1 MQQTIIKIEQGV
13 TRNPAWRMAQPVN
26 FTLNVGEHLAIY
38 GPNGAGKSMLVDII
52 TGRHPLLHNQAT
64 YDFSP
69 SKLPYI
75 ADNIKLITFRDSY
88 GAIDNQYYLQ
98 QRWNQHE
105 LTDENAIVTLSSGE
119 LRKHVLHQAL
129 EQKPRVLI
137 IDNPY
142 IGLDVTARQ
151 ELTDLLKQLICNHP
165 LQVILV
171 VSRQADIPDFIT
183 RTVVVKNMR
192 IVEPI
197 IQFNQVNIRYGT
209 RTILKH
215 FNWTVIPGEHWAI
228 KGPNGSGKST
238 LLSLICA
245 DNPQGY
251 AADITLFGKKRG
263 CGESIWDIKKHI
275 GYVSPELHRAYK
287 HNLPAI
293 EIVASGLKDTV
304 GLYAKPSKE
313 ERDTCLQWMEIFDIA
328 PLANKDFLQLSSGE
342 QRMVLLARAFVKNP
356 RLLILD
362 EPLHGLDDTNS
373 MKVKR
378 IIDNYC
384 SDPEKTLLMV
394 THYDSELPE
403 CIDHTLVLQKN

>member
-1 MQQTIIKIEQGV
+1 MQQTIIQIEQGE
-13 TRNPAWRMAQPVN
+13 TRNPAWRMAHPVN
-26 FTLNVGEHLAIY
+26 FELRDGEHLAIY
-38 GPNGAGKSMLVDII
+38 GANGAGKSMLVDII
-52 TGRHPLLHNQAT
+52 TGRHPLLHNQAK
-64 YDFSP
+64 YDFRP
-69 SKLPYI
+69 SQLPYI

-88 GAIDNQYYLQ
+88 GAIDSQYYLQ

-119 LRKHVLHQAL
+119 LRKHVLRQAL

-151 ELTDLLKQLICNHP
+151 ELTDTLKQLISNYP
-165 LQVILV
+165 LQIILV
-171 VSRQADIPDFIT
+171 VSRKADIPDFIT
-183 RTVVVKNMR
+183 RTVVVENMH
-192 IVEPI
+192 IVEPL
-197 IQFNQVNIRYGT
+197 IQFNRVNIRYGA
-209 RTILKH
+209 RTILQN
-215 FNWTVIPGEHWAI
+215 FSWTVQKGEHWAI

-263 CGESIWDIKKHI
+263 GGESIWDIKKHI

-313 ERDTCLQWMEIFDIA
+313 EKESCLHWMEVFGIA
-328 PLANKDFLQLSSGE
+328 ALADKAFLQLSSGE
-342 QRMVLLARAFVKNP
+342 QRMVLLARAFVKSP
-356 RLLILD
+356 QLLILD
-362 EPLHGLDDTNS
+362 EPLHGLDDANS
-373 MKVKR
+373 IKVKR
-378 IIDNYC
+378 IISDYC
-384 SDPEKTLLMV
+384 KDPEKTLLMV
-394 THYDSELPE
+394 THYDNELPD
-403 CIDHTLVLQKN
+403 CIDNTLVLSKN

>member
-1 MQQTIIKIEQGV
+1 M
-13 TRNPAWRMAQPVN
+13 
-26 FTLNVGEHLAIY
+26 
-38 GPNGAGKSMLVDII
+38 
-52 TGRHPLLHNQAT
+52 
-64 YDFSP
+64 
-69 SKLPYI
+69 
-75 ADNIKLITFRDSY
+75 
-88 GAIDNQYYLQ
+88 
-98 QRWNQHE
+98 
-105 LTDENAIVTLSSGE
+105 
-119 LRKHVLHQAL
+119 
-129 EQKPRVLI
+129 LI

-215 FNWTVIPGEHWAI
+215 FNWTVLPGEHWAI

>member
-26 FTLNVGEHLAIY
+26 FTLNMGEHLAIY

-69 SKLPYI
+69 SELPYI

>member
-13 TRNPAWRMAQPVN
+13 TRNPAWRMAHPVD
-26 FTLNVGEHLAIY
+26 FELKDGEHLAIY
-38 GPNGAGKSMLVDII
+38 GPNGSGKSMLVDII
-52 TGRHPLLHNQAT
+52 TGRHPLLHNQVT

-69 SKLPYI
+69 SKLPYV

-88 GAIDNQYYLQ
+88 GAIDSQYYLQ

-119 LRKHVLHQAL
+119 LRKHVLQQAL

-142 IGLDVTARQ
+142 IGLDVAARQ
-151 ELTDLLKQLICNHP
+151 ELTNLLKQLISNHP
-165 LQVILV
+165 LQVVLV
-171 VSRQADIPDFIT
+171 VSRKADIPDFIT
-183 RTVVVKNMR
+183 RTIVVKDMH
-192 IVEPI
+192 IVEPL

-209 RTILKH
+209 RTILRD
-215 FNWTVIPGEHWAI
+215 FSWTVLKGEHWAI

-263 CGESIWDIKKHI
+263 CGESIWGIKKHI

-313 ERDTCLQWMEIFDIA
+313 ERETCLQWMDTFGIA
-328 PLANKDFLQLSSGE
+328 HLANKTFLQLSSGE
-342 QRMVLLARAFVKNP
+342 QRMILLARAFVKSP
-356 RLLILD
+356 QLLILD
-362 EPLHGLDDTNS
+362 EPLHGLDDANS
-373 MKVKR
+373 IKVKR
-378 IIDNYC
+378 IIDDYC
-384 SDPEKTLLMV
+384 KDTDKTLLMV
-394 THYDSELPE
+394 THYDNELPE
-403 CIDHTLVLQKN
+403 CIDNTLVLNKH

>member
-13 TRNPAWRMAQPVN
+13 TRNPAWRMAHPVD
-26 FTLNVGEHLAIY
+26 FELKDGEHLAIY
-38 GPNGAGKSMLVDII
+38 GPNGSGKSMLVDII

-69 SKLPYI
+69 SKLPYV

-88 GAIDNQYYLQ
+88 GAIDSQYYLQ

-119 LRKHVLHQAL
+119 LRKHVLQQAL

-142 IGLDVTARQ
+142 IGLDVAARQ
-151 ELTDLLKQLICNHP
+151 ELTNLLKQLISNHP
-165 LQVILV
+165 LQVVLV
-171 VSRQADIPDFIT
+171 VSRKADIPDFIT
-183 RTVVVKNMR
+183 RTIVVKDMH
-192 IVEPI
+192 IVEPL

-209 RTILKH
+209 RTILCD
-215 FNWTVIPGEHWAI
+215 FSWTVLKGEHWAI

-313 ERDTCLQWMEIFDIA
+313 ERETCLQWMDTFGIA
-328 PLANKDFLQLSSGE
+328 HLANKTFLQLSSGE
-342 QRMVLLARAFVKNP
+342 QRMILLARAFVKSP
-356 RLLILD
+356 QLLILD
-362 EPLHGLDDTNS
+362 EPLHGLDDANS
-373 MKVKR
+373 IKVKR
-378 IIDNYC
+378 IIDDYC
-384 SDPEKTLLMV
+384 KDTDKTLLMV

-403 CIDHTLVLQKN
+403 CIDNTLVLNKH

>member
-1 MQQTIIKIEQGV
+1 MQQTIIKIKQGV
-13 TRNPAWRMAQPVN
+13 TRNPAWRMAHPVD
-26 FTLNVGEHLAIY
+26 FELKDGEHLAIY
-38 GPNGAGKSMLVDII
+38 GPNGSGKSMLVDII

-69 SKLPYI
+69 SKLPYV

-88 GAIDNQYYLQ
+88 GAIDSQYYLQ

-119 LRKHVLHQAL
+119 LRKHVLQQAL
-129 EQKPRVLI
+129 EKKPRVLI

-142 IGLDVTARQ
+142 IGLDVAARQ
-151 ELTDLLKQLICNHP
+151 ELTNLLKQLISNHP
-165 LQVILV
+165 LQVVLV
-171 VSRQADIPDFIT
+171 VSRKADIPDFIT
-183 RTVVVKNMR
+183 RTIVVKDMH
-192 IVEPI
+192 IVEPL
-197 IQFNQVNIRYGT
+197 IQFNRVNIRYGT
-209 RTILKH
+209 RTILRD
-215 FNWTVIPGEHWAI
+215 FSWTVLKGEHWAI

-304 GLYAKPSKE
+304 GLYARPSKE
-313 ERDTCLQWMEIFDIA
+313 ERETCLQWMDTFGIA
-328 PLANKDFLQLSSGE
+328 HLANKTFLQLSSGE
-342 QRMVLLARAFVKNP
+342 QRMILLARAFVKSP
-356 RLLILD
+356 QLLILD
-362 EPLHGLDDTNS
+362 EPLHGLDDANS
-373 MKVKR
+373 IKVKR
-378 IIDNYC
+378 IIDDYC
-384 SDPEKTLLMV
+384 KDTDKTLLMV
-394 THYDSELPE
+394 THYDNELPE
-403 CIDHTLVLQKN
+403 CIDNTLVLNKH

>member
-1 MQQTIIKIEQGV
+1 MQQTIIKIKQGV
-13 TRNPAWRMAQPVN
+13 TRNPAWRMAHPVD
-26 FTLNVGEHLAIY
+26 FELKDGEHLAIY
-38 GPNGAGKSMLVDII
+38 GPNGSGKSMLVDII

-69 SKLPYI
+69 SKLPYV

-88 GAIDNQYYLQ
+88 GAIDSQYYLQ

-119 LRKHVLHQAL
+119 LRKHVLQQAL

-142 IGLDVTARQ
+142 IGLDVAARQ
-151 ELTDLLKQLICNHP
+151 ELTNLLKQLINNHP
-165 LQVILV
+165 LQVVLV
-171 VSRQADIPDFIT
+171 VSRKADIPDFIT
-183 RTVVVKNMR
+183 RTIVVKDMH
-192 IVEPI
+192 IVEPL

-209 RTILKH
+209 RTILRD
-215 FNWTVIPGEHWAI
+215 FSWTVLKGEHWAI

-313 ERDTCLQWMEIFDIA
+313 ERETCLQWMDTFGIA
-328 PLANKDFLQLSSGE
+328 HLTNKTFLQLSSGE
-342 QRMVLLARAFVKNP
+342 QRMILLARAFVKSP
-356 RLLILD
+356 QLLILD
-362 EPLHGLDDTNS
+362 EPLHGLDDANS
-373 MKVKR
+373 IKVKR
-378 IIDNYC
+378 IIDDYC
-384 SDPEKTLLMV
+384 KDTDKTLLMV
-394 THYDSELPE
+394 THYDNELPE
-403 CIDHTLVLQKN
+403 CIDNTLVLNKH

>member
-13 TRNPAWRMAQPVN
+13 TRNPAWRMAHPVD
-26 FTLNVGEHLAIY
+26 FELKDGEHLAIY
-38 GPNGAGKSMLVDII
+38 GPNGSGKSMLVDII

-69 SKLPYI
+69 SKLPYV

-88 GAIDNQYYLQ
+88 GAIDSQYYLQ

-119 LRKHVLHQAL
+119 LRKHVLQQAL

-142 IGLDVTARQ
+142 IGLDVAARQ
-151 ELTDLLKQLICNHP
+151 ELTNLLKQLISNHP
-165 LQVILV
+165 LQVVLV
-171 VSRQADIPDFIT
+171 VSRKADIPDFIT
-183 RTVVVKNMR
+183 RTIVVKDMH
-192 IVEPI
+192 IVEPL

-209 RTILKH
+209 RTILCD
-215 FNWTVIPGEHWAI
+215 FCWTVLKGEHWAV

-313 ERDTCLQWMEIFDIA
+313 ERETCLQWMDTFGIA
-328 PLANKDFLQLSSGE
+328 HLANKTFLQLSSGE
-342 QRMVLLARAFVKNP
+342 QRMILLARAFVKSP
-356 RLLILD
+356 QLLILD
-362 EPLHGLDDTNS
+362 EPLHGLDDANS
-373 MKVKR
+373 IKVKR
-378 IIDNYC
+378 IIDEYC
-384 SDPEKTLLMV
+384 KDTDKTLLMV
-394 THYDSELPE
+394 THYDNELPE
-403 CIDHTLVLQKN
+403 CIDNTLVLNKH

>member
-69 SKLPYI
+69 SELPYI

-209 RTILKH
+209 RTILTGR
-215 FNWTVIPGEHWAI
+215 FFLANTG
-228 KGPNGSGKST
+228 
-238 LLSLICA
+238 
-245 DNPQGY
+245 
-251 AADITLFGKKRG
+251 
-263 CGESIWDIKKHI
+263 
-275 GYVSPELHRAYK
+275 
-287 HNLPAI
+287 
-293 EIVASGLKDTV
+293 
-304 GLYAKPSKE
+304 PSKVPMVQE
-313 ERDTCLQWMEIFDIA
+313 KARCCL
-328 PLANKDFLQLSSGE
+328 
-342 QRMVLLARAFVKNP
+342 
-356 RLLILD
+356 
-362 EPLHGLDDTNS
+362 
-373 MKVKR
+373 
-378 IIDNYC
+378 
-384 SDPEKTLLMV
+384 
-394 THYDSELPE
+394 
-403 CIDHTLVLQKN
+403 

>member
-13 TRNPAWRMAQPVN
+13 TRNPAWRMAHPVD
-26 FTLNVGEHLAIY
+26 FELKDGEHLAIY
-38 GPNGAGKSMLVDII
+38 GPNGSGKSMLVDII

-69 SKLPYI
+69 SKLPYV

-88 GAIDNQYYLQ
+88 GAIDSQYYLQ

-119 LRKHVLHQAL
+119 LRKHVLQQAL

-142 IGLDVTARQ
+142 IGLDVAARQ
-151 ELTDLLKQLICNHP
+151 ELTNLLKQLINNHP
-165 LQVILV
+165 LQVVLV
-171 VSRQADIPDFIT
+171 VSRKADIPDFIT
-183 RTVVVKNMR
+183 RTIVVKDMH
-192 IVEPI
+192 IVEPL

-209 RTILKH
+209 HTILRD
-215 FNWTVIPGEHWAI
+215 FSWTVLKGEHWAI

-313 ERDTCLQWMEIFDIA
+313 ERETCLQWMDTFGIA
-328 PLANKDFLQLSSGE
+328 HLANKTFLQLSSGE
-342 QRMVLLARAFVKNP
+342 QRMILLARAFVKSP
-356 RLLILD
+356 QLLILD
-362 EPLHGLDDTNS
+362 EPLHGLDDANS
-373 MKVKR
+373 IKVKR
-378 IIDNYC
+378 IIDDYC
-384 SDPEKTLLMV
+384 KDTDKTLLMV
-394 THYDSELPE
+394 THYDNELPE
-403 CIDHTLVLQKN
+403 CIDNTLVLNKH

>member
-1 MQQTIIKIEQGV
+1 M
-13 TRNPAWRMAQPVN
+13 N
-26 FTLNVGEHLAIY
+26 FILNDREHLAIY
-38 GPNGAGKSMLVDII
+38 GANGAGKSMLVDII
-52 TGRHPLLHNQAT
+52 TGRHPLLHNQAK

-105 LTDENAIVTLSSGE
+105 LTEENAIVTLSSGE
-119 LRKHVLHQAL
+119 LRKHMLRQAL
-129 EQKPRVLI
+129 EQRPRVLI

-151 ELTDLLKQLICNHP
+151 ELTDTLKQLISNFP
-165 LQVILV
+165 LQIILV
-171 VSRQADIPDFIT
+171 VSRKADIPDFIT
-183 RTVVVKNMR
+183 RTVVVENMH
-192 IVEPI
+192 IVEPL
-197 IQFNQVNIRYGT
+197 IQFNHVNIRYGT
-209 RTILKH
+209 RTILQD
-215 FNWTVIPGEHWAI
+215 FSWTVQKGEHWAI

-263 CGESIWDIKKHI
+263 GGESIWDIKKHI

-313 ERDTCLQWMEIFDIA
+313 EKEVCLQWLEVFGIA
-328 PLANKDFLQLSSGE
+328 PLADKAFLQLSSGE
-342 QRMVLLARAFVKNP
+342 QRMVLLARAFVKSP
-356 RLLILD
+356 LLLILD
-362 EPLHGLDDTNS
+362 EPLHGLDDANS
-373 MKVKR
+373 IKVKR
-378 IIDNYC
+378 IINDYC
-384 SDPEKTLLMV
+384 KDPEKTLLMV
-394 THYDSELPE
+394 THYDNELPE
-403 CIDHTLVLQKN
+403 CIDNTLVLSKI

>member
-1 MQQTIIKIEQGV
+1 MQQTIIKIKQGV
-13 TRNPAWRMAQPVN
+13 TRNPAWRMAHPVD
-26 FTLNVGEHLAIY
+26 FELKDGEHLAIY
-38 GPNGAGKSMLVDII
+38 GPNGSGKSMLVDII

-69 SKLPYI
+69 SKLPYV

-88 GAIDNQYYLQ
+88 GAIDSQYYLQ

-119 LRKHVLHQAL
+119 LRKHVLQQAL

-142 IGLDVTARQ
+142 IGLDVAARQ
-151 ELTDLLKQLICNHP
+151 ELTNLLKQLISNHP
-165 LQVILV
+165 LQVVLV
-171 VSRQADIPDFIT
+171 VSRKADIPDFIT
-183 RTVVVKNMR
+183 RTIVVKDMH
-192 IVEPI
+192 IVEPL

-209 RTILKH
+209 RTILRD
-215 FNWTVIPGEHWAI
+215 FSWTVLKGEHWAI

-313 ERDTCLQWMEIFDIA
+313 ERETCLQWMDTFGIA
-328 PLANKDFLQLSSGE
+328 HLANKTFLQLSSGE
-342 QRMVLLARAFVKNP
+342 QRMILLARAFVKSP
-356 RLLILD
+356 QLLILD
-362 EPLHGLDDTNS
+362 EPLHGLDDANS
-373 MKVKR
+373 IKVKR
-378 IIDNYC
+378 IIDDYC
-384 SDPEKTLLMV
+384 KDTNKTLLMV
-394 THYDSELPE
+394 THYDNELPE
-403 CIDHTLVLQKN
+403 CIDNTLVLNKH